1 MKKLLV
7 AALFSAASLAQA
19 GPLTAATAEA
29 ESSSLM
35 HRLTQQAQ
43 GLSSRA
49 GDVVFSAMAKL
60 DVPYRLGGNS
70 RDTGFDCSGLVH
82 AVYKQTLGL
91 VLPRRA
97 AEQASS
103 TQKIA
108 KDELRPGD
116 LVFFNTMRRSYSHV
130 GIYIGDNKFIHAPR
144 TGARVRVENMDIN
157 YWRSRFDGARRVTAQ
172 SGEFEAPRL
181 ASAYAPSQDASAYQL
196 TASDASSRSDT
207 ASLALQLAAAQEA
220 GQDIQAAAVNLTE
233 ADTRNAVAA
242 PASPAVKRAEAI
254 QRAEVKRTETQ
265 RAEAP
270 RTKAAGKAA
279 ASTSRDKAR
288 STAKASTKSN
298 AKADR
303 QSAATR
309 KAGSV
314 KTAAKSSGRKV

>member
-196 TASDASSRSDT
+196 TASDSSSRSDT

-220 GQDIQAAAVNLTE
+220 GQDIQAAASNLTE
-233 ADTRNAVAA
+233 ADARNAVAA
-242 PASPAVKRAEAI
+242 PAVKRAEAV
-254 QRAEVKRTETQ
+254 QRAEVKRTEPQ

-298 AKADR
+298 AKADS
-303 QSAATR
+303 QSAAAR